1 MLAAHFPHCAATG
14 SGGTPVLDAQTAA
27 PAPDAVPGA
36 GAAVSSGPAQRR
48 EQRKAHL
55 EELQRLLLRLFNA
68 RPPEHSFE
76 HPEEVEDPAS
86 TPVFW
91 VTKWMDYSD
100 KYGIAY
106 QLCDTSIGV
115 LFNDDSRVTLI
126 NNNV

>member
-14 SGGTPVLDAQTAA
+14 SGGTPVLDAPTAA

-48 EQRKAHL
+48 EQREAHL
-55 EELQRLLLRLFNA
+55 GELQRLLLRLFNA

-91 VTKWMDYSD
+91 VTKWMDYTA

-106 QLCDTSIGV
+106 ELCDNSIGV
-115 LFNDDSRVTLI
+115 LFNDDTRAILI
-126 NNNV
+126 SNNV